1 MGPRRPDAAV
11 REAGDL
17 PKMILIAC
25 PQSRNGTTRRRWPKW
40 LDRLAEAGIDARL
53 VETEHPGHAT
63 EIAAAS
69 GETVVAVGG
78 DGTINEVLCGVL
90 QGGGNV
96 KMGVLYAGT
105 SPDFC
110 TFPRHS
116 HGPEACDRRLD
127 LRQVKTGRRPPA
139 DISQRR
145 GQAGRRVLRLQ
156 LQHRFRRPGGPVCE
170 PLPEN
175 SSATRAGRCSGVLK
189 AIALSSPADV
199 SVEIDGRTHELP
211 RCNHLVLVKNPL
223 HRLGVTARTAGEER
237 RRQGVCTR
245 RGRAGTPWAVPA
257 PPRFLYR
264 QDRPAEGCLSR
275 TVFAHPSPC
284 NETGGDRIRRRPARL
299 SAGGRR
305 S

>member
-1 MGPRRPDAAV
+1 
-11 REAGDL
+11 
-17 PKMILIAC
+17 MILIAC

-110 TFPRHS
+110 TF
-116 HGPEACDRRLD
+116 HGIPTDPQRAIDALISGKSKPVDVFRLTYHNAEGKPVD
-127 LRQVKTGRRPPA
+127 AYCGCSCNIGFGGRVA
-139 DISQRR
+139 
-145 GQAGRRVLRLQ
+145 
-156 LQHRFRRPGGPVCE
+156 RFANRYRKFLGDTCGTM
-170 PLPEN
+170 L
-175 SSATRAGRCSGVLK
+175 GVLK

-211 RCNHLVLVKNPL
+211 RCNHLVLVKNPYIASGL
-223 HRLGVTARTAGEER
+223 RLDLPVKNDDGKAFALAVAGRGRLGLCR
-237 RRQGVCTR
+237 RLPGFYTGKIVR
-245 RGRAGTPWAVPA
+245 RKDV
-257 PPRFLYR
+257 FLE
-264 QDRPAEGCLSR
+264 AFS
-275 TVFAHPSPC
+275 
-284 NETGGDRIRRRPARL
+284 RIRIGATRPVEVEFDGDPRGFLPVEAELIPRCL
-299 SAGGRR
+299 DLIGATDA
-305 S
+305 